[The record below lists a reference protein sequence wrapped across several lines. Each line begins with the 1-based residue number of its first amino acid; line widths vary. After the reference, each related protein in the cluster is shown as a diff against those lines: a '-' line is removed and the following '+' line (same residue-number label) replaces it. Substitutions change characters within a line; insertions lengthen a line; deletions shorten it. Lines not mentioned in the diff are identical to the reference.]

1 MSASTEQRL
10 PGLRV
15 RRRWLALGAV
25 GVAAAVAIVVL
36 ASRGGSG
43 NRAGAAPPATAGVER
58 RDLVNREDV
67 SGALDYA
74 DKSTLGGRLTGTI
87 TWLPAEGRVVDRG
100 GVLYRA
106 DDDPVV
112 LMYGSLPAWRAL
124 AAGVSDGPDVLE
136 LEHNLAALGY
146 DPGTVDDHFS
156 SSTAA
161 AVKDWQEDLGLS
173 ETGSVELGRVVFE
186 SGPQR
191 VGQVSAKLGG
201 QASGPLMDVSSTRHV
216 ATADIDA
223 AEQTIVHRGDRVL
236 VTMPSGEDVPGRISD
251 VGRVAEASRT
261 SNSGYTIPI
270 EVEFGKRAK
279 LPNLDQAPVTVRVAS
294 ASKKGALSV
303 PITALVAQPG
313 GGYSVEVVNG
323 GRRFYVPV
331 QTGLF
336 ASGYVEISGSG
347 LAPGVKVVVP
357 R

>member
-1 MSASTEQRL
+1 
-10 PGLRV
+10 
-15 RRRWLALGAV
+15 
-25 GVAAAVAIVVL
+25 VAIVIL

-43 NRAGAAPPATAGVER
+43 NQAGAAPPATATVDR
-58 RDLVNREDV
+58 RNLVNREDV

-74 DKSTLGGRLTGTI
+74 DKSTLGGQLQGTL
-87 TWLPAEGRVVDRG
+87 TWLPAEGRVVRRG
-100 GVLYRA
+100 GVLYRV

-112 LMYGSLPAWRAL
+112 LMYGSVPAWRAL
-124 AAGVSDGPDVLE
+124 SSGVSDGPDVLE
-136 LEHNLAALGY
+136 LERNLAALGY
-146 DPGTVDDHFS
+146 DSGTVDDHFS

-161 AVKDWQEDLGLS
+161 AVKDWQDDLGLS
-173 ETGSVELGRVVFE
+173 ETGSVELGRVEFA

-191 VGQVSAKLGG
+191 VGQVTAHLGG

-216 ATADIDA
+216 ATADVDA
-223 AEQTIVHRGDRVL
+223 AEQTIVHKGDRVL
-236 VTMPSGEDVPGRISD
+236 VALPSGEEVPARISD
-251 VGRVAEASRT
+251 VGRVAESSRT

-270 EVEFGKRAK
+270 EVEFGKKVR
-279 LPNLDQAPVTVRVAS
+279 LPNLDQAPVTVRIAS
-294 ASKKGALSV
+294 ESKKDALSV

-357 R
+357 Q